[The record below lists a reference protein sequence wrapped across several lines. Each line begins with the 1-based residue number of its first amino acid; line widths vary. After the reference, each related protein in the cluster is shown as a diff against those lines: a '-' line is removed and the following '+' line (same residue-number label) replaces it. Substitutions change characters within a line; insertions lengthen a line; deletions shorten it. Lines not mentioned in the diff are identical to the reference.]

1 MSKILTQ
8 IQKGDAMKKKQQ
20 LLGIVFLIYS
30 IVFPLF
36 QTYEVLANTT
46 DTTKTSLLQTDKV
59 AVAYSLNEVSNQQNL
74 NLSISY
80 DTKSATTKDKV
91 KFRFTTA
98 DNQVLSFEQKS
109 GWTKDTSNNTEWY
122 VEDQF
127 KQTTNETLTLP
138 LPTSINQLKI
148 EIQLDEETTEKT
160 PATVKNNTLEV
171 KQQGPYTITIP
182 TATATSSTTSSQA
195 ATSSTTTS
203 TTVSSSQAATSITT
217 TPSSQTATTS
227 TSPASTPNS
236 QTTTPSTTTSSTTS
250 TTKSSETSK
259 TTTAAE
265 STTST
270 TQAST
275 PAMAA
280 RTFMAA
286 ETQSA
291 SDINTD
297 YYIQDDQGIYPKN
310 GTNKY
315 LGSKLSDSIKNAN
328 YGSDFDTGYQE
339 VTNANGTKT
348 LFKKTIAP
356 TGNDGEFSVQLD
368 MLGQTLNQKKDSYV
382 VLVIDRS
389 GSMEGDRWDKAS
401 EAIAKFSD
409 SLLKD
414 KSNHLSLLTYE
425 TKNSQPSVE
434 VVKYNNNYF
443 TNDSSKIYT
452 KNWYWDRYSGWTYTV
467 SLNNVTGP
475 NNGGTPTFFGVKKG
489 LDILNDSKLVPNGAN
504 KILITLTD
512 GVPTQWPSSS
522 TTSEFKIT
530 TNSGTN
536 TDVFT
541 ATSGFGGNGIR
552 YESQNPN
559 MSQGMKINQD
569 YIKNIFLKNA
579 DTMKFGVGINVAE
592 NLSEAPNIKNK
603 KITDFLSALGPDGVF
618 NSSNNDISSMLEKI
632 NSKITS
638 YDSLLDGSFEDPI
651 SDSFE
656 YVSNSFTQK
665 TISRTSDLKVTE
677 GANSTNFSLANNKIT
692 ATNLTLSSTDPN
704 KFMGYRLTYKLKIKN
719 GFKDGRFQQA
729 NGQTTLGDSA
739 DTIAADY
746 IVPSARYQTRTI
758 TASSVDG
765 NKAAV
770 NGATYVLER
779 KKADGT
785 WEVIETKTA
794 SSSTNTVTFTT
805 VAARDTS
812 GNIFTYRVTQNKVG
826 NYAMPEKQ
834 TVIQPK
840 DWLSDKQNLTF
851 ENPALKAEIAFTK
864 VNELQTPMAGVSFTL
879 SGNGI
884 TAITKETDKDGKI
897 SFGSYP
903 VGKYTLKETKTN
915 AGYQLLAEKT
925 IEIVE
930 ENGTAKAKLEGQ
942 PLDKIQNTLLA
953 TNLVFETF
961 DYNDKTTPLDGKY
974 TVKDSG
980 GKTVTDLS
988 NLMPGRYQF
997 NQTQTS
1003 TAYQLLK
1010 DTIYFE
1016 ITKDGQIREID
1027 QSGNPVTAKSS
1038 QVTFTY
1044 TLATDGKSKNQ
1055 LKITVLNL
1063 KKGQLPETG
1072 GFGHF
1077 FTNRLAVIFASLG
1090 LLVALLYVGLQV
1102 RGRKR

>member
-46 DTTKTSLLQTDKV
+46 DTTKTSLLQ
-59 AVAYSLNEVSNQQNL
+59 
-74 NLSISY
+74 
-80 DTKSATTKDKV
+80 
-91 KFRFTTA
+91 
-98 DNQVLSFEQKS
+98 
-109 GWTKDTSNNTEWY
+109 
-122 VEDQF
+122 
-127 KQTTNETLTLP
+127 
-138 LPTSINQLKI
+138 
-148 EIQLDEETTEKT
+148 
-160 PATVKNNTLEV
+160 
-171 KQQGPYTITIP
+171 
-182 TATATSSTTSSQA
+182 
-195 ATSSTTTS
+195 
-203 TTVSSSQAATSITT
+203 
-217 TPSSQTATTS
+217 
-227 TSPASTPNS
+227 
-236 QTTTPSTTTSSTTS
+236 
-250 TTKSSETSK
+250 
-259 TTTAAE
+259 
-265 STTST
+265 
-270 TQAST
+270 
-275 PAMAA
+275 
-280 RTFMAA
+280 
-286 ETQSA
+286 
-291 SDINTD
+291 TD

-452 KNWYWDRYSGWTYTV
+452 KNRYWDWYSGLTYTV

-603 KITDFLSALGPDGVF
+603 EITDFLSALGPDGVF

>member
-109 GWTKDTSNNTEWY
+109 GWTKDTSN
-122 VEDQF
+122 
-127 KQTTNETLTLP
+127 
-138 LPTSINQLKI
+138 
-148 EIQLDEETTEKT
+148 
-160 PATVKNNTLEV
+160 
-171 KQQGPYTITIP
+171 
-182 TATATSSTTSSQA
+182 
-195 ATSSTTTS
+195 
-203 TTVSSSQAATSITT
+203 
-217 TPSSQTATTS
+217 
-227 TSPASTPNS
+227 
-236 QTTTPSTTTSSTTS
+236 
-250 TTKSSETSK
+250 
-259 TTTAAE
+259 
-265 STTST
+265 
-270 TQAST
+270 
-275 PAMAA
+275 
-280 RTFMAA
+280 
-286 ETQSA
+286 
-291 SDINTD
+291 NTD

-603 KITDFLSALGPDGVF
+603 EITDFLSALGPDGVF

>member
-1 MSKILTQ
+1 
-8 IQKGDAMKKKQQ
+8 MKKKQQ

-36 QTYEVLANTT
+36 QTYEVLADTT

-109 GWTKDTSNNTEWY
+109 GWKKDTSNNTEWY
-122 VEDQF
+122 VQDQF
-127 KQTTNETLTLP
+127 KQMTNEILTLP
-138 LPTSINQLKI
+138 LPTTINQLKI
-148 EIQLDEETTEKT
+148 EIQLDEETTET
-160 PATVKNNTLEV
+160 TQATVKNNILEV

-182 TATATSSTTSSQA
+182 TAATTSSSQATSASTTSTSSQA
-195 ATSSTTTS
+195 ATSSTTS
-203 TTVSSSQAATSITT
+203 D
-217 TPSSQTATTS
+217 PATTS
-227 TSPASTPNS
+227 STANS
-236 QTTTPSTTTSSTTS
+236 QTTTPSTITSSTTS
-250 TTKSSETSK
+250 TAKSSETSK

-270 TQAST
+270 TQEST

-280 RTFMAA
+280 RTFAA
-286 ETQSA
+286 TETQSA
-291 SDINTD
+291 SDINTG
-297 YYIQDDQGIYPKN
+297 YYTEDDQGIYPKN

-315 LGSKLSDSIKNAN
+315 LGSKLSEFIKNAN
-328 YGSDFDTGYQE
+328 YGSSFDTGYQE
-339 VTNANGTKT
+339 VNNANGTKT

-389 GSMEGDRWDKAS
+389 GSMEGDRWDKTS

-425 TKNSQPSVE
+425 TKNSKPSVE
-434 VVKYNNNYF
+434 VTKYSGNYF
-443 TNDSSKIYT
+443 TSDSSKIYKT
-452 KNWYWDRYSGWTYTV
+452 YFDYSTWRYKY

-489 LDILNDSKLVPNGAN
+489 LDILNDSKLVPNDAN

-522 TTSEFKIT
+522 TTSEFKIN

-569 YIKNIFLKNA
+569 YIKNVFLKNA
-579 DTMKFGVGINVAE
+579 STMKFGVGINVAE
-592 NLSEAPNIKNK
+592 NISEAPNIKNK
-603 KITDFLSALGPDGVF
+603 DITDFLSALGPDGVF

-638 YDSLLDGSFEDPI
+638 YDSLRDGSFEDPI

-677 GANSTNFSLANNKIT
+677 GSNSTNFSLVNNKIT
-692 ATNLTLSSTDPN
+692 ATDLTISSTDPN
-704 KFMGYRLTYKLKIKN
+704 KFMGYRLTYKLKIKDN
-719 GFKDGRFQQA
+719 AKDGSFHQA
-729 NGQTTLGDSA
+729 NGQTTLRDSA
-739 DTIAADY
+739 DAIAADY

-758 TASSVDG
+758 TAKSD
-765 NKAAV
+765 V
-770 NGATYVLER
+770 NGATYLLER

-785 WEVIETKTA
+785 WETIETKTA
-794 SSSTNTVTFTT
+794 PSNTNTVTFKT

-812 GNIFTYRVTQNKVG
+812 GNEFTYRVTQNKVG
-826 NYAMPEKQ
+826 NYATPEKQ
-834 TVIQPK
+834 TVIPLK
-840 DWLSDKQNLTF
+840 DWLSDKQTVEF
-851 ENPALKAEIAFTK
+851 KNPALQAEIKLTK
-864 VNELQTPMAGVSFTL
+864 VNELQMPMAGVSFTL

-884 TAITKETDKDGKI
+884 TAITKETDKNGLV
-897 SFGSYP
+897 SFGNYP
-903 VGKYTLKETKTN
+903 VGNYTLKETKTN
-915 AGYQLLAEKT
+915 AGYQLLSEKT

-930 ENGTAKAKLEGQ
+930 ENGTAKVKLEGQ

-961 DYNDKTTPLDGKY
+961 DYNDKTKALNGKY
-974 TVKDSG
+974 TVKDST

-997 NQTQTS
+997 NQIQTS
-1003 TAYQLLK
+1003 SAYQLLNE
-1010 DTIYFE
+1010 TIYFE
-1016 ITKDGQIREID
+1016 ITKDGQIREVD
-1027 QSGNPVTAKSS
+1027 QAGNVITTKNT
-1038 QVTFTY
+1038 QVTFSY

-1077 FTNRLAVIFASLG
+1077 FTNRLAVTFASLG

>member
-1 MSKILTQ
+1 
-8 IQKGDAMKKKQQ
+8 MKKKQQ

-98 DNQVLSFEQKS
+98 DNQILSFEQKS
-109 GWTKDTSNNTEWY
+109 GWIKDTSNNTEWY
-122 VEDQF
+122 VQDQF

-148 EIQLDEETTEKT
+148 EIQLDEETTENT
-160 PATVKNNTLEV
+160 PATVKNNILEV

-182 TATATSSTTSSQA
+182 TVTATSSSQATTPSTTSSQA
-195 ATSSTTTS
+195 LTSS
-203 TTVSSSQAATSITT
+203 TTVSSTTSD
-217 TPSSQTATTS
+217 PATTS
-227 TSPASTPNS
+227 SKANS
-236 QTTTPSTTTSSTTS
+236 QTTTPSTTTSSTTTS

-275 PAMAA
+275 PAIAA

-368 MLGQTLNQKKDSYV
+368 MLGQTLTTKPKLDV
-382 VLVIDRS
+382 VIVLDKS
-389 GSMEGDRWDKAS
+389 GSMGYSSYYTTTAKWNKIISSVTNFTNSFLDESNSNNRLSILSFQSRNALPTVD
-401 EAIAKFSD
+401 IAKF
-409 SLLKD
+409 
-414 KSNHLSLLTYE
+414 T
-425 TKNSQPSVE
+425 NS
-434 VVKYNNNYF
+434 YF
-443 TNDSSKIYT
+443 TNKKSDITNSNILQKIPG
-452 KNWYWDRYSGWTYTV
+452 ND
-467 SLNNVTGP
+467 
-475 NNGGTPTFFGVKKG
+475 GTPTFIGVDAG
-489 LDILNDSKLVPNGAN
+489 LEVLKSEGRTDAT
-504 KILITLTD
+504 KIIITVTD
-512 GVPTQWPSSS
+512 GFPTQFPNPNNYKTTTYQNNRTLVGPRELQSNYKVGNYQYS
-522 TTSEFKIT
+522 TTNIESYKIS
-530 TNSGTN
+530 NN
-536 TDVFT
+536 YYYN
-541 ATSGFGGNGIR
+541 GNGFVDQEDNPYNLNTGLQETINYLNTKLKGSPYVDYSR
-552 YESQNPN
+552 FAIEIGNQN
-559 MSQGMKINQD
+559 SDTFMK
-569 YIKNIFLKNA
+569 L
-579 DTMKFGVGINVAE
+579 
-592 NLSEAPNIKNK
+592 
-603 KITDFLSALGPDGVF
+603 LGKDGVF
-618 NSSNNDISSMLEKI
+618 RSDDNNISSLLAKI
-632 NSKITS
+632 NKKVNT
-638 YDSLLDGSFEDPI
+638 YDSLNDGSFEDPI

-704 KFMGYRLTYKLKIKN
+704 KFMGYRLTYKLKIKD

-729 NGQTTLGDSA
+729 NGQTTLRDSA

-915 AGYQLLAEKT
+915 AGYQLPAEKT

-942 PLDKIQNTLLA
+942 SLAKIQNTLLA

-961 DYNDKTTPLDGKY
+961 DYNDKKTPLDGKY
-974 TVKDSG
+974 TVTEKDSG

-1016 ITKDGQIREID
+1016 LTKDGQIREID
-1027 QSGNPVTAKSS
+1027 QSSNPVTTKNS

-1044 TLATDGKSKNQ
+1044 TLATDGKTKNQ
-1055 LKITVLNL
+1055 LKVTVLNL

>member
-98 DNQVLSFEQKS
+98 DN
-109 GWTKDTSNNTEWY
+109 
-122 VEDQF
+122 
-127 KQTTNETLTLP
+127 
-138 LPTSINQLKI
+138 
-148 EIQLDEETTEKT
+148 
-160 PATVKNNTLEV
+160 
-171 KQQGPYTITIP
+171 
-182 TATATSSTTSSQA
+182 
-195 ATSSTTTS
+195 
-203 TTVSSSQAATSITT
+203 
-217 TPSSQTATTS
+217 
-227 TSPASTPNS
+227 
-236 QTTTPSTTTSSTTS
+236 
-250 TTKSSETSK
+250 
-259 TTTAAE
+259 
-265 STTST
+265 
-270 TQAST
+270 QAST

-452 KNWYWDRYSGWTYTV
+452 KNWYWGWTYTV

-603 KITDFLSALGPDGVF
+603 EITDFLSALGPDGVF

>member
-109 GWTKDTSNNTEWY
+109 GWTKDTSNNT
-122 VEDQF
+122 D
-127 KQTTNETLTLP
+127 
-138 LPTSINQLKI
+138 
-148 EIQLDEETTEKT
+148 
-160 PATVKNNTLEV
+160 
-171 KQQGPYTITIP
+171 
-182 TATATSSTTSSQA
+182 
-195 ATSSTTTS
+195 
-203 TTVSSSQAATSITT
+203 
-217 TPSSQTATTS
+217 
-227 TSPASTPNS
+227 
-236 QTTTPSTTTSSTTS
+236 
-250 TTKSSETSK
+250 
-259 TTTAAE
+259 
-265 STTST
+265 
-270 TQAST
+270 
-275 PAMAA
+275 
-280 RTFMAA
+280 
-286 ETQSA
+286 
-291 SDINTD
+291 
-297 YYIQDDQGIYPKN
+297 YIQDDQGIYPKN

-452 KNWYWDRYSGWTYTV
+452 KNWYWGWTYTV

-603 KITDFLSALGPDGVF
+603 EITDFLSALGPDGVF

>member
-109 GWTKDTSNNTEWY
+109 GWTKDTSN
-122 VEDQF
+122 
-127 KQTTNETLTLP
+127 
-138 LPTSINQLKI
+138 
-148 EIQLDEETTEKT
+148 
-160 PATVKNNTLEV
+160 
-171 KQQGPYTITIP
+171 
-182 TATATSSTTSSQA
+182 
-195 ATSSTTTS
+195 
-203 TTVSSSQAATSITT
+203 
-217 TPSSQTATTS
+217 
-227 TSPASTPNS
+227 
-236 QTTTPSTTTSSTTS
+236 
-250 TTKSSETSK
+250 
-259 TTTAAE
+259 
-265 STTST
+265 
-270 TQAST
+270 
-275 PAMAA
+275 
-280 RTFMAA
+280 
-286 ETQSA
+286 
-291 SDINTD
+291 NTD

-452 KNWYWDRYSGWTYTV
+452 KKRYWGRTYTV

-603 KITDFLSALGPDGVF
+603 EITDFLSALGPDGVF

>member
-109 GWTKDTSNNTEWY
+109 GWTKDTSN
-122 VEDQF
+122 
-127 KQTTNETLTLP
+127 
-138 LPTSINQLKI
+138 
-148 EIQLDEETTEKT
+148 
-160 PATVKNNTLEV
+160 
-171 KQQGPYTITIP
+171 
-182 TATATSSTTSSQA
+182 
-195 ATSSTTTS
+195 
-203 TTVSSSQAATSITT
+203 
-217 TPSSQTATTS
+217 
-227 TSPASTPNS
+227 
-236 QTTTPSTTTSSTTS
+236 
-250 TTKSSETSK
+250 
-259 TTTAAE
+259 
-265 STTST
+265 
-270 TQAST
+270 
-275 PAMAA
+275 
-280 RTFMAA
+280 
-286 ETQSA
+286 
-291 SDINTD
+291 NTD

-452 KNWYWDRYSGWTYTV
+452 EKWYWGRTYTV

-603 KITDFLSALGPDGVF
+603 EITDFLSALGPDGVF